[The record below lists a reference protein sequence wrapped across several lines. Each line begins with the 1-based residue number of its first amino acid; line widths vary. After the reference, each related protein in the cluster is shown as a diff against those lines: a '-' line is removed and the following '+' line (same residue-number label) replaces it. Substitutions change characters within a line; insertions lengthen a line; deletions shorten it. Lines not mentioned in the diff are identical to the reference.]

1 MVFIVVSAAAA
12 AAVIGRVYIV
22 QMIGFESLLCERI
35 EGDRKRMD

>member
-1 MVFIVVSAAAA
+1 MVFIIVSA